1 MKTNKENKNLVIM
14 CKNLGNYPYLYRD
27 EMCIILF
34 CKEQPKIGYPYD
46 IVSLTTCCFYF
57 IRDNNKKNCN
67 LFTCYLFMFIHF
79 FYDRIKVI
87 FSKPYPHFCVS
98 SGYDLVTIFLATI
111 KSNKRGN
118 CIYRELVP

>member
-14 CKNLGNYPYLYRD
+14 CKNLGNIRICT
-27 EMCIILF
+27 EMKCVLF
-34 CKEQPKIGYPYD
+34 FFVKNNLKLAIHMT